1 MRAGTYAIKIELPQ
15 DQLLSG
21 STLAAIERAGDST
34 FVYEQLHGGV
44 GDISV
49 QRYFEGVHPWQMDLE
64 IWELP
69 VGGAEGSHRHD
80 ESEPEYGA
88 MSELYL
94 VIEGSGLIT
103 LDGESVELRPGDA
116 ALAAPGV
123 DHDLVNTGPIPLRV
137 LVITDPEILSR

>member
-1 MRAGTYAIKIELPQ
+1 M
-15 DQLLSG
+15 
-21 STLAAIERAGDST
+21 AAIERAGNKT

-44 GDISV
+44 GDITV
-49 QRYFEGVHPWQMDLE
+49 QRYFEGAHPWQMDLE

-69 VGGAEGSHRHD
+69 VGGTEGSHRHD

-94 VIEGSGLIT
+94 VIEGSGLMT
-103 LDGESVELRPGDA
+103 LDGNSVELRTGDA

-123 DHDLVNTGPIPLRV
+123 DHDLVNTGSIPLRV
-137 LVITDPEILSR
+137 LVITDPEKLSRQSLTP